1 MVKRIRPTA
10 INCLP
15 ENNRI
20 EISALINYVNNT
32 LLVKL
37 NEQNERLEI
46 LTEKLTALEIP
57 PKIQRFNLEISDSE
71 SDEEP
76 TPKKKKKSKPTKDSS
91 KTNSK

>member
-1 MVKRIRPTA
+1 MVKRIRPTV

-20 EISALINYVNNT
+20 EISALISYINNT

-46 LTEKLTALEIP
+46 LTAKLTAFEKP
-57 PKIQRFNLEISDSE
+57 PKIHRFNLELSDSE
-71 SDEEP
+71 SEENP
-76 TPKKKKKSKPTKDSS
+76 SPKKKKKTKPHKDQS
-91 KTNSK
+91 KTN